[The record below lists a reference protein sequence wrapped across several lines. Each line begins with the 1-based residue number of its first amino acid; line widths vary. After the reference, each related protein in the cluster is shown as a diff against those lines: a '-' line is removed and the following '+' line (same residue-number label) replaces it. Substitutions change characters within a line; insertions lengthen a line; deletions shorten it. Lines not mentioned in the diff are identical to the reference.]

1 MPSCSIPPSEFT
13 SGRQSVAGG
22 GFTLAELL
30 VVIAIIALAA
40 LISIP
45 SIVYLMKDTATS
57 QAVVQMQA
65 ALAEARGLA
74 ITTHAPAAAIFYEDP
89 GAAAQSSVFYATA
102 APGQGDPGTGISTYL
117 FVTDNAIQTQTFPKG
132 IYVAGYVGPFAMNM
146 TGQPASTGEPGS
158 APTGSYTGQINDGNS
173 QSTGYLFPDPLALGQ
188 LNPTGTSNT
197 INAPS
202 AADPLRAV
210 VFMPNGRLV
219 ICPNF
224 AVENVPQQSPRGT
237 PPAGAIYYGQGPSC
251 VGLSIYDVSQLSTAD
266 TASQGALGSYLVP
279 NPGGTPP
286 YATNVPLYI
295 VNSYTGSLIGGTP

>member
-1 MPSCSIPPSEFT
+1 MPSCNIPPSEFT
-13 SGRQSVAGG
+13 SGRRSVAGG

-57 QAVVQMQA
+57 QAVVQIQA

-74 ITTHAPAAAIFYEDP
+74 ITTHAPAAAIFYENP

-102 APGQGDPGTGISTYL
+102 APGQGDPSTGISPYI
-117 FVTDNAIQTQTFPKG
+117 FITDNAVQTQTFPKG
-132 IYVAGYVGPFAMNM
+132 IYVAGYVGPFAMNS

-158 APTGSYTGQINDGNS
+158 APTGSYTGQTNNGGS
-173 QSTGYLFPDPLALGQ
+173 QPTGYLFPDPMALGQ
-188 LNPTGTSNT
+188 LTTGVPTLSNV
-197 INAPS
+197 PS
-202 AADPLRAV
+202 GADPLRAV
-210 VFMPNGRLV
+210 VFMPNGRSV
-219 ICPNF
+219 ICPSF
-224 AVENVPQQSPRGT
+224 VVEDVPQQSPRGT

-251 VGLSIYDVSQLSTAD
+251 IGLSIYDVSQLSTAD
-266 TASQGALGSYLVP
+266 TTSQGALGSYLVP
-279 NPGGTPP
+279 NPTGTPP